1 MPRIQP
7 VPNVATALG
16 QSVLTLNKM
25 GRAPASNR
33 PSAMTPTTANAPS
46 ASVRAGWIFH
56 ALFCLALPSALT
68 AQTAAP
74 KPPPHPDSLIAI
86 SGRGMELA
94 SYMFAASRASDSISA
109 LHPAPDEVN
118 MYFARREGAEWWVM
132 FGHLT
137 AGRDTFLLSWEA
149 RQLRVNSGSFLVR
162 NFRPAQPQTGWHL
175 GAARAIDN
183 ARRSF
188 TTSAHPRRPYNVA
201 VLPSDQQEWLVYVFP
216 AQTRPDVWPLGGDA
230 RYRVSSDGRT
240 IVDTRRLHSSIL
252 EFGRPVLQNGS
263 ELTVGV
269 HSAVLDDVPEDT
281 DVLWVMTREPSVP
294 EMVVTDAFVYE
305 LYPNAAIRLVGRREE
320 VLKR

>member
-1 MPRIQP
+1 
-7 VPNVATALG
+7 
-16 QSVLTLNKM
+16 
-25 GRAPASNR
+25 
-33 PSAMTPTTANAPS
+33 MTSTKAKSPS
-46 ASVRAGWIFH
+46 ASVRAAWIFH
-56 ALFCLALPSALT
+56 ASLCLALPPALA
-68 AQTAAP
+68 AQPASP
-74 KPPPHPDSLIAI
+74 KPLPHPDSLIAI

-94 SYMFAASRASDSISA
+94 SYMFAARRASDTIRA

-132 FGHLT
+132 FGHMT
-137 AGRDTFLLSWEA
+137 AGRDTFLLSYEA
-149 RQLRVNSGSFLVR
+149 RQLRVNSDSFYIQS
-162 NFRPAQPQTGWHL
+162 FRPARPQTAWHL
-175 GAARAIDN
+175 GVARAIDN

-230 RYRVSSDGRT
+230 RYRVSADGNT
-240 IVDTRRLHSSIL
+240 ILDTRRLHNTIL

-263 ELTVGV
+263 ELKVGV
-269 HSAVLDDVPEDT
+269 HSAVFDDVPEDT